1 METAIIPSQDPDKR
15 ILTFRKPNGVYA
27 GITPW
32 NFPTLIPVELIAPG
46 IAAGNTI
53 VMKPSEWTPI
63 AMANFM
69 QIMADAGLP
78 DGVVNVVYG
87 GGKVGEQ
94 LITDENIDCVAF
106 IGSHTTAE
114 KIVRAAGLKRS
125 LIEASGNGPVI
136 VCADADLESAAK
148 GAVFGGFF
156 CAGQVCCAT
165 ERVLVDK
172 RVHDDFL
179 AAVVREAETWK
190 LGDPYDDDTLV
201 GPMNNEPTAQ
211 KMDAHLEDAVGKG
224 AEIVVGGSRDGDR
237 PTNLYYQP
245 TVIDQVGTDTLIN
258 REETFGPI
266 VPLIRVD
273 GDDEALAVANDSHLG
288 LQAAVYTS
296 SLKRAFRFLDNLQV
310 GNVVVNDSTDYW
322 EAHEPFGGASGT
334 RTGWGRIGGRYTM
347 LDMTDLKTVVM
358 IDTAASTEVPGAPC
372 VGGARRCRLR
382 DARAGAPG
390 DRAAHRHRARSRG
403 PARRQLRPRPARR
416 LPDCRDSSGSGA
428 AHRGCCA
435 SRSSCCSLATRRSSP
450 ATASRRGFRP
460 GPCRVS
466 ERPGSGSASASR
478 SSSSGPTRP
487 TSGCPGRWLRTRRGR
502 SWVPRWARC
511 TESAGRSCSTRC

>member
-1 METAIIPSQDPDKR
+1 MSAMATTVRALQNFIGGEWVEATGEDSREIVSPVTGEKLADVPNASEEDISRAAGAARKAQPRWAALTAWERASVCHAIADLIEERKEEFARELSLEQGKPYVAEAIPDIEETAENFRIAAEDVKRMESAVIPSQDANKR

-63 AMANFM
+63 AMANFI

-78 DGVVNVVYG
+78 EGVVNVIYG
-87 GGKVGEQ
+87 DGRVGER
-94 LITDENIDCVAF
+94 LIQDENVDCVGF
-106 IGSHTTAE
+106 VGSHTTAE

-136 VCADADLESAAK
+136 VCSDADLDAAAK

-179 AAVVREAETWK
+179 SAVVKEAEGWK
-190 LGDPYDDDTLV
+190 LGDPFDDETLV

-211 KMDAHLEDAVGKG
+211 KMDRHLEDALEKG
-224 AEIVVGGSRDGDR
+224 AEIVVGGSRDDGR
-237 PTNLYYQP
+237 PTELYYQP
-245 TVIDQVGTDTLIN
+245 TVVDNVGVETLIN
-258 REETFGPI
+258 RDETFGPI
-266 VPLIRVD
+266 VPLISVD
-273 GDDEALAVANDSHLG
+273 SDDEALAVANDSHLG
-288 LQAAVYTS
+288 LQAAVYTR
-296 SLKRAFRFLDNLQV
+296 SLKRAFTYLDNLRV

-347 LDMTDLKTVVM
+347 LDMTDLKTVVL
-358 IDTAASTEVPGAPC
+358 D
-372 VGGARRCRLR
+372 VGGL
-382 DARAGAPG
+382 
-390 DRAAHRHRARSRG
+390 
-403 PARRQLRPRPARR
+403 
-416 LPDCRDSSGSGA
+416 
-428 AHRGCCA
+428 
-435 SRSSCCSLATRRSSP
+435 
-450 ATASRRGFRP
+450 
-460 GPCRVS
+460 
-466 ERPGSGSASASR
+466 E
-478 SSSSGPTRP
+478 
-487 TSGCPGRWLRTRRGR
+487 
-502 SWVPRWARC
+502 
-511 TESAGRSCSTRC
+511 